1 MSNTPEVALY
11 QDNQITIFATE
22 QLLNKECTCLITVD
36 GVAVDATLPPDDY
49 QTGYGT

>member
-22 QLLNKECTCLITVD
+22 QLLNKEYLVLSVFPISSSRYY
-36 GVAVDATLPPDDY
+36 TL
-49 QTGYGT
+49 